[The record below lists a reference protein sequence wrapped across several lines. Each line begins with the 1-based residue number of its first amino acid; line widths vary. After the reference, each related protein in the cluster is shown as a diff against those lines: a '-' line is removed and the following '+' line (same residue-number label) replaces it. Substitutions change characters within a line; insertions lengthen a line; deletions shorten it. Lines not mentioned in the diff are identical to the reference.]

1 MKCCVRGMSAVC
13 QATNMCTDHTD
24 NEWNMLWHLRQS
36 KLLSEVLISGT
47 GVSCGT
53 TVTNPI
59 DVIKTRMQLHPGT
72 NAGVDKPG
80 LVATGVAVVREDGLL
95 GLWKGWSPAVL
106 RAMVYG
112 GLRLGLYN
120 PIKATLQ
127 NLDSS
132 CTGMGQHSS
141 HVNTNYEASS
151 SSSRPETSSSSSSS
165 TSSSSSGAGAKATD
179 VSRKLMAGVISGS
192 SAAALLSPTELVKVR
207 LQASNCQQTS
217 ATQVVA
223 AVVKDQGLKG
233 LWKGAT
239 PGVVSM
245 SAMQQDVAAGIFLGQ
260 IQFRLSAAVQSV
272 STTDTDCF
280 LGSAAIVWVLL
291 VASDLT
297 LSANCS

>member
-1 MKCCVRGMSAVC
+1 
-13 QATNMCTDHTD
+13 
-24 NEWNMLWHLRQS
+24 
-36 KLLSEVLISGT
+36 
-47 GVSCGT
+47 
-53 TVTNPI
+53 
-59 DVIKTRMQLHPGT
+59 
-72 NAGVDKPG
+72 
-80 LVATGVAVVREDGLL
+80 
-95 GLWKGWSPAVL
+95 
-106 RAMVYG
+106 
-112 GLRLGLYN
+112 
-120 PIKATLQ
+120 
-127 NLDSS
+127 
-132 CTGMGQHSS
+132 MGQHSS